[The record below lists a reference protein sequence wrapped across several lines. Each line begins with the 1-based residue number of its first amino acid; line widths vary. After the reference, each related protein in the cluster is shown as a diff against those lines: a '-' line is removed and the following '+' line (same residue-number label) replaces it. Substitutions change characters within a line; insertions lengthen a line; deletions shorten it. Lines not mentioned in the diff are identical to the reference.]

1 MRVAIVALILAVG
14 AIVILGL
21 SDALAPSGFGNFIGG
36 PGALLL
42 CIPIS
47 LALFSFLAHQQSE
60 QHKLKKPEMPELR
73 DSSLAQ
79 PKE

>member
-1 MRVAIVALILAVG
+1 MRVAVVTLILAVG

-21 SDALAPSGFGNFIGG
+21 SDALAPSGIGNLFGG

-60 QHKLKKPEMPELR
+60 RHKLKEQVKQEFR
-73 DSSLAQ
+73 DPTLVQ